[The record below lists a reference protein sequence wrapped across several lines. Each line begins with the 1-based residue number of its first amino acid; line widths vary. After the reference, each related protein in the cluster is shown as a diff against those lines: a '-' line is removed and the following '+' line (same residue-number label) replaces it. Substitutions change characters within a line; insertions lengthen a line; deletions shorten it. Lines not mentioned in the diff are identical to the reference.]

1 MVYGKAPEVLV
12 SVIGEAPIVVKAV
25 QFIVPEQVTEV
36 VATEETFPAP
46 LLITSWPAVR
56 EDEVAMP

>member
-25 QFIVPEQVTEV
+25 QERPVPHVTEV

-46 LLITSWPAVR
+46 LDITSCPAVSA
-56 EDEVAMP
+56 DEVAMP